1 MSTLN
6 LDELVEL
13 DKSTTIHAKALT
25 LLTDVF
31 KIAGEKI
38 QASQNL
44 RKELITEN
52 NKLLNIPKVTVSKYG
67 FKVEK
72 LV

>member
-6 LDELVEL
+6 LDELLEL
-13 DKSTTIHAKALT
+13 DKSTTIHAKTLT

-52 NKLLNIPKVTVSKYG
+52 NKLLNFPKVTVSKYG

>member
-13 DKSTTIHAKALT
+13 GKSTKIHAKTLT

-31 KIAGEKI
+31 KIADEKI

-44 RKELITEN
+44 RKELVTEN
-52 NKLLNIPKVTVSKYG
+52 NKPSKLPKSYS
-67 FKVEK
+67 FKIW
-72 LV
+72 L

>member
-52 NKLLNIPKVTVSKYG
+52 NKLLNFPKVTVSKYG

>member
-6 LDELVEL
+6 LDELVERE
-13 DKSTTIHAKALT
+13 KSTTIHVKTLT

-31 KIAGEKI
+31 KIADEKI

-44 RKELITEN
+44 RKDLITEN
-52 NKLLNIPKVTVSKYG
+52 NKTSKLPKSYS
-67 FKVEK
+67 FKIW
-72 LV
+72 L